1 MIARVAQLAEQLPC
15 KHQVVGSNPISG
27 SRVLYS
33 GNTSAFQADAVGSIP
48 STRSIE
54 R

>member
-27 SRVLYS
+27 SRVLYN